1 MEIINEKEIP
11 YRFDGVSGPKYLLRG
26 PHVDI
31 GLVVLMPGEDFNT
44 HYHKEIEENF
54 YTLEGSVDIYVNDEK
69 MHLQTGDII
78 QVPPQN
84 NHYLKNNGT
93 VPWKAL
99 FVKAPYNPK
108 DKVDVEW
115 LPEK

>member
-1 MEIINEKEIP
+1 MEIVNERDIP

-44 HYHKEIEENF
+44 HYHTEIEENF
-54 YTLEGSVDIYVNDEK
+54 FTLEGSVDIYVGDEK
-69 MHLQTGDII
+69 LTLSEGDII
-78 QVPPQN
+78 QVPPKN
-84 NHYLKNNGT
+84 NHYLKNNGET
-93 VPWKAL
+93 AWKAV

-108 DKVDVEW
+108 DKTDVEW
-115 LPEK
+115 KPED